1 MGGPQTWA
9 CGGGVRR
16 WNGWGDD
23 GVSVP
28 LGPDARSFLERA
40 LGAGHPWPDASLE
53 TTLASLPASALPQP
67 HPLVTTEPAE
77 RLRHARGQSLP
88 DWIAVRSGRLGWA
101 PDGVAHPTDA
111 DEIRALF
118 RFAVDGSCRLIPYG
132 GGTSVTGHLT
142 PPPGGPPTVTVVLD
156 RLAGL
161 RQFDERSGLATFGA
175 GTPGPALEAELRP
188 LGRMLGHFP
197 QSFELST
204 VGGWVATRSAGQQS
218 QRFGRI
224 EAMFAGGHLES
235 PAGPLEMRPFPASA
249 AGPDL
254 RQLVLGSEGRLGILT
269 DVTVRSS
276 PLPEDE
282 RYVAAFLPDFERGLA
297 TARALAD
304 ARVPVS
310 MIRLSTPVETATV
323 LAMAGHRATLEVYRR
338 YLRLRGIGR
347 DRCLLLVAI
356 TGDRALVR
364 HAAGRVGRVVRT
376 NHGLMAPGSFGRRWA
391 AERFRSAYLR
401 NGLWEAGY
409 AVDTVETAT
418 TWDRLAELAAGV
430 ARAVRHGLEAEGE
443 RVHAFSHCSHV
454 YPSGSSLYTT
464 FLFRRADEPDE
475 TLRRWAVLKGAASRA
490 IVDGGGTISHQHGV
504 GRDHAAYLATEI
516 GSLGLAALG
525 DVARRFDPDGIM
537 NTGALLADE
546 PAR

>member
-1 MGGPQTWA
+1 MEA
-9 CGGGVRR
+9 GVRR
-16 WNGWGDD
+16 WNGWGDEA
-23 GVSVP
+23 VSVP
-28 LGPDARSFLERA
+28 LHPDALSFLERV
-40 LGAGHPWPDASLE
+40 LGPGQPHPDASLE
-53 TTLASLPASALPQP
+53 STLARLPASALPRA
-67 HPLVTTEPAE
+67 HPLVTTEQAE

-88 DWIAVRSGRLGWA
+88 DWIALRSGRLGWA

-111 DEIRALF
+111 DDIRALF
-118 RFAVDGSCRLIPYG
+118 RFAADVGCRLIPYG

-142 PPPGGPPTVTVVLD
+142 PPSGGPPSVTVVLD

-161 RQFDERSGLATFGA
+161 HHFDERSGLATFGA
-175 GTPGPALEAELRP
+175 GTRGPAIEAELGA

-235 PAGPLEMRPFPASA
+235 PAGPLDMRPFPASA

-282 RYVAAFLPDFERGLA
+282 RYVAAFLPDFEGGLSA
-297 TARALAD
+297 ARTLAD
-304 ARVPVS
+304 ERAPVS
-310 MIRLSTPVETATV
+310 MIRLSTPQETTTM
-323 LAMAGHRATLEVYRR
+323 LAMAGHRAALEVYRR

-347 DRCLLLVAI
+347 ERCLLLVAI

-364 HAAGRVGRVVRT
+364 HAAGRVGRVVRAG
-376 NHGLMAPGSFGRRWA
+376 HGLMAAGSIGRRWA
-391 AERFRSAYLR
+391 ADRFRSAYLR
-401 NGLWEAGY
+401 NGLWDAGY

-418 TWDRLAELAAGV
+418 TWNRLPELALGL
-430 ARAVRHGLEAEGE
+430 ARALRHGLEAEGE
-443 RVHAFSHCSHV
+443 PVHAFSHCSHV
-454 YPSGSSLYTT
+454 YPSGSSLYAT
-464 FLFRRADEPDE
+464 FLFRRAAEPDE
-475 TLRRWAVLKGAASRA
+475 TLRRWTILKGAASRA

-504 GRDHAAYLATEI
+504 GRDHAPYLGAEI
-516 GSLGLAALG
+516 GSLGIAALG
-525 DVARRFDPDGIM
+525 DVARRFDPDRIM
-537 NTGALLADE
+537 NAGALLADE
-546 PAR
+546 TAPR